1 MTIWWVLLSILTGWL
16 AGGAVNWTADTLPD
30 YSLQAIRSGQAPFAF
45 RHYITL
51 WWRPWRGGVCPH
63 CGEKRSWRAPLVEV
77 TAMGLFLLAWRSFG
91 EDPLALA
98 ILWFY
103 AAFLL
108 AVLVIDLEQR
118 RVLNVMLLP
127 GAILALGFSLLPG
140 TPSLGHALLGGL
152 IGFGFFL
159 LIALV
164 GRGAMGAGDVKLAGL
179 IGMMTGFPNVISAL
193 VIGIVFGGIAALA
206 LLISRRA
213 TRKSTMAYAPYLALG
228 ALLTLWSML
237 GS

>member
-1 MTIWWVLLSILTGWL
+1 
-16 AGGAVNWTADTLPD
+16 
-30 YSLQAIRSGQAPFAF
+30 
-45 RHYITL
+45 
-51 WWRPWRGGVCPH
+51 
-63 CGEKRSWRAPLVEV
+63 
-77 TAMGLFLLAWRSFG
+77 MGLFLLAWRSFG